1 MSRSPA
7 HWILTKYLPVTL
19 GTSIILRANPSP
31 DDAEWSFHFILTSFE
46 SLRFPDKPA
55 STTRDYKI
63 RLFKAGFHLNG
74 VEYRFYGHSNSQLT
88 TVPGAKRIG
97 LLFSKAEIDWV
108 LDPRN
113 TQDIED
119 IVVNGENFSDG
130 CGLIAPHFARMLS
143 RRKGTIFHGRPYTP
157 SVYQIRYKGYKGVL
171 MVHPELQKDCVAQFR
186 ASQRKFRAT
195 NDNTFSVVAYSIP
208 YSYARLNNE
217 IVVLLSSLGIT
228 PETFIKR
235 QEEYHGWIRSASSD
249 WQVAFN
255 ILCALGHFEA
265 AEKLLIHGIE
275 APEVQARIR
284 AAQMAEISSFKKKE
298 KFRARMIIPKSRFL
312 FGVCDPYGVLQEGEV
327 FVRISAPRKGATT
340 ITNTEVLAVRN
351 PCLHPGD
358 CLKLWAVDHPRLGHL
373 VDCIVFAS
381 TGQRAA
387 PSMSAGGDLVIWDP
401 DFVPPKAAESYTYP
415 APKEH
420 VVDSVSREDL
430 ARHFAS
436 YNSPKGA
443 MSDQCQDLNALHS
456 LVVDGGSVKIPDRL
470 ANPPEDPTSPFI
482 LDLLQDS
489 AKGFYDEFIQT
500 ARVTESGVD
509 AAAAADV
516 LVGFLTSEKLAVSE
530 FELAMMAARFAD
542 IHHIDIHKYLGNVD
556 FSALSTAEKHA
567 LSFRLGLTPEK
578 DPYVWNS
585 LMRSEI
591 LNPRD
596 LEDRKLGGPL
606 HLQRFYSSSQQGR
619 AAFFDYLREAL
630 ANFTRRLLILRTDD
644 RFSVGVFLRGEV
656 SWDDDA
662 EINRNVVVC
671 SFMPKASGLMST
683 YWQGTSGYK
692 LYCGMNVMQLFN
704 KQRADSFIFVTR
716 PPPKSGVDI
725 ITSIALDKISQRVQ
739 QRIKRLTF
747 GLNNIPPDR
756 AQQMMN
762 HLGEDQLRSY
772 FDLAVHYRVESRV
785 FAVFNVL
792 LERPGGTEQND
803 LRYCVGIYPSL
814 SYCLLKKYLP
824 EGPASLPG
832 SISPMVVTIIRSMLR
847 CGDAM
852 NIATLA
858 GLERLADD
866 IKALDMGTFLN
877 LLCLFKKFS
886 LCCTIVVA
894 GSITA
899 IRFFVRIHS
908 HVRLQVASVASNST
922 LPPPIV
928 DAVVTRATRGELYL
942 EVQQPLP
949 PEWQAVDWNLF
960 DAGGVA
966 TSAAMLDA
974 IRKLVKQRYEACTLY
989 NVIVGADPDAS
1000 PVENTSLE
1008 ADLDDPDAA
1017 ESSISSTLNLSQ
1029 RRAVALSPWI
1039 MS

>member
-1 MSRSPA
+1 
-7 HWILTKYLPVTL
+7 
-19 GTSIILRANPSP
+19 
-31 DDAEWSFHFILTSFE
+31 
-46 SLRFPDKPA
+46 
-55 STTRDYKI
+55 
-63 RLFKAGFHLNG
+63 
-74 VEYRFYGHSNSQLT
+74 
-88 TVPGAKRIG
+88 
-97 LLFSKAEIDWV
+97 
-108 LDPRN
+108 
-113 TQDIED
+113 
-119 IVVNGENFSDG
+119 
-130 CGLIAPHFARMLS
+130 
-143 RRKGTIFHGRPYTP
+143 
-157 SVYQIRYKGYKGVL
+157 GVL

-228 PETFIKR
+228 PETFIR
-235 QEEYHGWIRSASSD
+235 SQEEYHGWIRSASSD

-327 FVRISAPRKGATT
+327 F
-340 ITNTEVLAVRN
+340 
-351 PCLHPGD
+351 
-358 CLKLWAVDHPRLGHL
+358 LWAVDHPRLRHV

-387 PSMSAGGDLVIWDP
+387 PSMSAGGDLDGDQYTVIWDP
-401 DFVPPKAAESYTYP
+401 DFVPPKVAESYTYP

-436 YNSPKGA
+436 YNSMALARIVKLHSKWVRCSPKGA

-489 AKGFYDEFIQT
+489 AKHFYDEFIQT

-509 AAAAADV
+509 AADAEDV
-516 LVGFLTSEKLAVSE
+516 LVGLLTSEKLAVSE
-530 FELAMMAARFAD
+530 FELAMMATRFAD
-542 IHHIDIHKYLGNVD
+542 LHRIDIRKYIGNVD

-596 LEDRKLGGPL
+596 LEDRKLEGPL
-606 HLQRFYSSSQQGR
+606 HLQRLYSSSQQGR

-662 EINRNVVVC
+662 EVNRNVVVC

-716 PPPKSGVDI
+716 PSPKSGVDI
-725 ITSIALDKISQRVQ
+725 ITSIALNKISHRVQ
-739 QRIKRLTF
+739 QQCGRVLRAPVIDIEIHVVSCRDRIAHQAFDLRFEQYETLRRFDYSKQPFSYNKISDHDWSEDELGAQFFRAD
-747 GLNNIPPDR
+747 IPPDR

-762 HLGEDQLRSY
+762 HLEEDQLRSY

-792 LERPGGTEQND
+792 LERSGGTEHND
-803 LRYCVGIYPSL
+803 LRYYVDIYPSL

-824 EGPASLPG
+824 EGPASLPD
-832 SISPMVVTIIRSMLR
+832 SVSPIVVTIIRSML
-847 CGDAM
+847 
-852 NIATLA
+852 
-858 GLERLADD
+858 
-866 IKALDMGTFLN
+866 
-877 LLCLFKKFS
+877 
-886 LCCTIVVA
+886 
-894 GSITA
+894 
-899 IRFFVRIHS
+899 
-908 HVRLQVASVASNST
+908 
-922 LPPPIV
+922 
-928 DAVVTRATRGELYL
+928 
-942 EVQQPLP
+942 
-949 PEWQAVDWNLF
+949 
-960 DAGGVA
+960 
-966 TSAAMLDA
+966 
-974 IRKLVKQRYEACTLY
+974 
-989 NVIVGADPDAS
+989 
-1000 PVENTSLE
+1000 
-1008 ADLDDPDAA
+1008 
-1017 ESSISSTLNLSQ
+1017 
-1029 RRAVALSPWI
+1029 
-1039 MS
+1039 